1 MSNYLNALPLANSF
15 INPYKPR
22 PRFFWNFFMKFTV
35 KPLIITTKKD
45 QKSDFEN
52 FNSKYRNLGVPYMG
66 QPALNSSFVL

>member
-1 MSNYLNALPLANSF
+1 
-15 INPYKPR
+15 
-22 PRFFWNFFMKFTV
+22 MKFTV